1 MAVGARR
8 RPAAR
13 LTDRGSAGTV
23 VEGATVVAG
32 AGAGGGPLD
41 GGIRGERGLAV
52 APLTV
57 PAPLAA
63 AVRPAAGVGGAHHEG
78 VQCGEVLAARAARVG
93 TAGGHDGYGTGGPG
107 ILDRGLERRVAERRR
122 GGGVVAHAQ
131 VDDPGPVRHDPADP
145 GLDVGDR

>member
-41 GGIRGERGLAV
+41 RGIRGERGLAV
-52 APLTV
+52 PPPTV
-57 PAPLAA
+57 PAPPAA
-63 AVRPAAGVGGAHHEG
+63 AEPLSAAVPAPPGASSPHFVVVRALVYGAGFPRGSAAPTTRASNVEKFSLPGPRESGLPADMTGTAPAAQASSTAAWNDGSLNGA
-78 VQCGEVLAARAARVG
+78 VAA
-93 TAGGHDGYGTGGPG
+93 
-107 ILDRGLERRVAERRR
+107 
-122 GGGVVAHAQ
+122 
-131 VDDPGPVRHDPADP
+131 
-145 GLDVGDR
+145 